1 MDHKIYVLILHS
13 IYANLYS
20 MRMRR
25 KPNLAA
31 RTERCSHIVIPE
43 PELYRGRWLDEFGF
57 SGLHVEIGCGKGRF
71 TIDAA
76 KSEPEALLV
85 ALEKSDN
92 VMVIALE
99 RTVAEDLQNVRFIN
113 EFADYLIDYFAPGE
127 VSRIYINF
135 CDPWPSNRH
144 VKRRLTHHRFLDL
157 YKNIL
162 IPKGELRFK
171 TDNLPL
177 FEFSLREFGQC
188 GFELLEVTYDLH
200 KNGPVGILTDYEQK
214 FIEQGKPIYQCIARL

>member
-1 MDHKIYVLILHS
+1 
-13 IYANLYS
+13 

-31 RTERCSHIVIPE
+31 RTMRCSHIVIPE
-43 PELYRGRWLDEFGF
+43 PELFRGKWLNEFGYRE
-57 SGLHVEIGCGKGRF
+57 LHVEIGCGKGRF
-71 TIDAA
+71 TVDAA

-92 VMVIALE
+92 IIVVALE
-99 RTVAEDLQNVRFIN
+99 RAIAEDLQNVRFIN
-113 EFADYLIDYFAPGE
+113 EFADNMTDYFSPCE
-127 VSRIYINF
+127 VSRIYLNF

-144 VKRRLTHHRFLDL
+144 AKRRLTHHNFLKL

-162 IPKGELRFK
+162 IPGGELRFK

-177 FEFSLREFGQC
+177 FDYSLHEFEQSEFD
-188 GFELLEVTYDLH
+188 LVEVTRDLH

-214 FIEQGKPIYQCIARL
+214 FIEQGMPVYQCLAKASSTRNT